1 MSQDKARDAL
11 QKEWH
16 STRRLADGWLGKR
29 SPSDGE
35 PLNRSPTVRRHRF
48 SEAEIL
54 DGLSL
59 DLLELALEVALA
71 AAGVPVIGRGQL
83 LSFSFQDRR
92 VSQSVGR
99 SVEEATGRERKKSP
113 HLDSLGGLLRLEG
126 SRVHRGARSGV

>member
-1 MSQDKARDAL
+1 MKEAKIVRLLPWGRETERVGELSAREARVCGRGLRTQEVLQDKARDAL

-16 STRRLADGWLGKR
+16 STRRLADGVARER

-35 PLNRSPTVRRHRF
+35 SLNRSPTVRRHRF

-71 AAGVPVIGRGQL
+71 AAGVPVIGRG
-83 LSFSFQDRR
+83 
-92 VSQSVGR
+92 
-99 SVEEATGRERKKSP
+99 
-113 HLDSLGGLLRLEG
+113 
-126 SRVHRGARSGV
+126 